1 MAEEQDITES
11 QTDAVEPSDT
21 GDAEAIPEGLE
32 QEFADA
38 GLPTSKAGIPSDEEP
53 STPSDDA
60 RQEEYQ
66 QGAAEGQ
73 QQEAD
78 KEQSPSDKEAQS
90 TVERLTN
97 LQKEAAR
104 QLGYEPEEI
113 ANLTDAEIEAI
124 ERAGRRLRKKLSE
137 LGQIQQEM
145 TQKEQPSKE
154 GEQAVEKITFT
165 EDDLTLDTD
174 VGLEKLN
181 KLAEQVHAINS
192 SLQEIQQA
200 ASQAEDRAIIETCD
214 KFFASLDPEVYPQFG
229 TGTLESLDEDSP
241 EYQARLELLKKADA
255 LAIGYEQS
263 GEEVPSQEQLLEE
276 ALSIVAANQKV
287 NAAKREVRKKVEQ
300 RSKQRIGRPG
310 GRERAKKPVSEE
322 QEGLEKLKEE
332 FAKAG
337 ITPVEDEGP
346 PTIVW

>member
-1 MAEEQDITES
+1 MAEEFDEQQRVNEVN
-11 QTDAVEPSDT
+11 DAVESSDA
-21 GDAEAIPEGLE
+21 GDVEAIPEELQ
-32 QEFADA
+32 QEFAQ
-38 GLPTSKAGIPSDEEP
+38 AGIPSDEEISAP
-53 STPSDDA
+53 SEEP
-60 RQEEYQ
+60 RQDEQ
-66 QGAAEGQ
+66 DAAEGQ

-78 KEQSPSDKEAQS
+78 QEESPSEEESQS

-104 QLGYEPEEI
+104 QLGYEPEEL
-113 ANLTDAEIEAI
+113 ASLTDAEIEAI

-137 LGQIQQEM
+137 LGQIQQEL
-145 TQKEQPSKE
+145 TQKEQPSDE
-154 GEQAVEKITFT
+154 GEQQAAEKITFT

-181 KLAEQVHAINS
+181 KLAEQVHELRS
-192 SLQEIQQA
+192 SLQELQEA
-200 ASQAEDRAIIETCD
+200 ASEAEDRAIIETCD
-214 KFFASLDPEVYPQFG
+214 KFFASLDPEIYPQFG
-229 TGTLESLDEDSP
+229 TGPLESLDEDSP

-255 LAIGYEQS
+255 LAAGYEQL

-287 NAAKREVRKKVEQ
+287 DAAKREVRKKVEQ
-300 RSKQRIGRPG
+300 RSRQRIGRPG
-310 GRERAKKPVSEE
+310 GRERAKKPRSEE
-322 QEGLEKLKEE
+322 EEGFERLKEE

-337 ITPVEDEGP
+337 IKPVEDEGP

>member
-1 MAEEQDITES
+1 MAEEFEEQQGVNEVN
-11 QTDAVEPSDT
+11 DAVEPSDA
-21 GDAEAIPEGLE
+21 GDVEAIPEELQ

-38 GLPTSKAGIPSDEEP
+38 GLPVSEAGIPSDEGT
-53 STPSDDA
+53 STPSEEA
-60 RQEEYQ
+60 RQEEQ
-66 QGAAEGQ
+66 DAVEGQ

-78 KEQSPSDKEAQS
+78 QEESPSEEEAQS

-104 QLGYEPEEI
+104 QLGYKPEEL
-113 ANLTDAEIEAI
+113 ASLTDTEIEAI
-124 ERAGRRLRKKLSE
+124 ERAGIRLRKKLSE
-137 LGQIQQEM
+137 LGQEL
-145 TQKEQPSKE
+145 TQKAESSDEEQ
-154 GEQAVEKITFT
+154 QATEKITFT

-174 VGLEKLN
+174 IGLEKLN
-181 KLAEQVHAINS
+181 KLAEQVHQLTS
-192 SLQEIQQA
+192 SLQELQEA
-200 ASQAEDRAIIETCD
+200 ASEAEDRAIIETCD

-229 TGTLESLDEDSP
+229 TRPLESLDEDSP

-255 LAIGYEQS
+255 LAAGYEQV

-287 NAAKREVRKKVEQ
+287 DAAKREVRKKVEQ
-300 RSKQRIGRPG
+300 RSRQRIGRPG
-310 GRERAKKPVSEE
+310 GRERAKKPRSEE
-322 QEGLEKLKEE
+322 EEGLERLKEE

-337 ITPVEDEGP
+337 IKPVEDEGP